1 MTDVSTT
8 CAVVK
13 LNLLLKW
20 LLGSNLSQKYLYSNN
35 HTEAT
40 EIYLQGL
47 IRLNVLISTKLTDFL
62 GFQVIF
68 QLLFLPV
75 KIKMRPSTVEPRRKA
90 NKGWIQG

>member
-20 LLGSNLSQKYLYSNN
+20 LLGSNLSQQYLYSNN

-47 IRLNVLISTKLTDFL
+47 IRLNVLISTKLTDFF

-75 KIKMRPSTVEPRRKA
+75 KIKMRPSIVEPRGKA